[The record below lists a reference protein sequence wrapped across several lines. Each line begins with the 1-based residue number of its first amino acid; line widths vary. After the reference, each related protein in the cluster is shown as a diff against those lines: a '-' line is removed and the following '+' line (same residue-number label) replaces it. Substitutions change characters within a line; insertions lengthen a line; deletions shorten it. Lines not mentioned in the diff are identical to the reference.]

1 MKKKIFAVLMTTA
14 TVAGLLSGC
23 GGNNGNGS
31 DSAAEGKVINIYSW
45 MNFVLDW
52 KAFIQKW
59 KEVLKMVQ

>member
-23 GGNNGNGS
+23 GGNNESGS

-45 MNFVLDW
+45 NDEFRTRLE
-52 KAFIQKW
+52 AIYP
-59 KEVLKMVQ
+59 ELPSTSG

>member
-31 DSAAEGKVINIYSW
+31 DSAAEGKVINI
-45 MNFVLDW
+45 
-52 KAFIQKW
+52 QKW